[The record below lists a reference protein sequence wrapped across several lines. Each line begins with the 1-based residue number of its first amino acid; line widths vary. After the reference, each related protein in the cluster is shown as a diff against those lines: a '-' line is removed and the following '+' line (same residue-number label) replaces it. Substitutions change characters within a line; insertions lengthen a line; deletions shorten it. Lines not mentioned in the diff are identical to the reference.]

1 MPLKEYKNMWVLRKK
16 KFFLIVL
23 CAHTLIIVLLFGIFA
38 HLNLYIKSKK
48 YNDFASDFAE
58 FLKRSVKATMEIKRL
73 WCLALEIIK
82 TVNNLN
88 PYYLKEIFSETTNL
102 IDRPLDINFISIVN
116 EVIRGNFKLFNFFS
130 RENFTHTQKAWKA

>member
-48 YNDFASDFAE
+48 YKNGHLDNYTTTLLVIMLNSYKNQV
-58 FLKRSVKATMEIKRL
+58 KR
-73 WCLALEIIK
+73 
-82 TVNNLN
+82 
-88 PYYLKEIFSETTNL
+88 
-102 IDRPLDINFISIVN
+102 
-116 EVIRGNFKLFNFFS
+116 
-130 RENFTHTQKAWKA
+130 QWK